1 MARDDESGRAR
12 CRLHDAASEQVTQTF
27 WVGCCVKS
35 RSLLLSFSLPPMFA
49 IVVIMWEN
57 EAMRYFRLVARL
69 GKERGQ
75 HVHLS
80 TR

>member
-1 MARDDESGRAR
+1 
-12 CRLHDAASEQVTQTF
+12 
-27 WVGCCVKS
+27 
-35 RSLLLSFSLPPMFA
+35 MFA

-75 HVHLS
+75 HGLVLGRGRARPPADPPPS
-80 TR
+80 TTTAFK